1 MGKKITILG
10 KISFFYLFFTSF
22 LFGSVTAFVD
32 KTTFNQGEEVLLFIE
47 AKGKNIEFPQIKKL
61 GEIPIEGSHKSEKII
76 QEDGKTVPIVKMQYN
91 LIPNSSFIIPPIE
104 ITIDGISQKTNPIEV
119 TKNQPIATTNDDLQL
134 ILETKKEKV
143 YVGESFVVSLSLKYK
158 KELQNIEYALSP
170 IVVDN
175 FLIKEEPNTKVF
187 EEDGYKIFQKEY
199 LFFPQKGGK
208 YEIPSQST
216 RVTLRGKNF
225 TMRKNIYS
233 MGKTLEIS
241 PLPNGINLLGEY
253 KIRLETNKRE
263 TEPNKPIN
271 LTLIIE
277 GIGNID
283 ELKEFSLDILNT
295 FTHSTKPLLETTM
308 KNGLYGGKFIQK
320 FSLISESDF
329 EIPPFVLEFY
339 NPKSDT
345 IEKIKTKP
353 IEIFI
358 KEEQKEIATIEV
370 SKNPEIILFQGTTLI
385 EKIGY
390 VLFGTLFGILSFY
403 TLLKLREFK
412 FKKTKS
418 SLNEKIFKTK
428 KDKELYHLLL
438 PYASIEELKP
448 CITLLEEN
456 LYFKGKNKI
465 DKEELCEILEKF

>member
-10 KISFFYLFFTSF
+10 KLSFFCLFFNTF
-22 LFGSVTAFVD
+22 LFANITAFVD
-32 KTTFNQGEEVLLFIE
+32 KERFNQGEEVVFSIE
-47 AKGKNIEFPQIKKL
+47 AKGKNVEFPQIKKL
-61 GEIPIEGSHKSEKII
+61 GEIPIESSHKSEKII
-76 QEDGKTVPIVKMQYN
+76 QEDGKTLHLTKMQYSLN
-91 LIPNSSFIIPPIE
+91 PNNSFIIPPIE
-104 ITIDGISQKTNPIEV
+104 LSIDGIFQKTNPIEV
-119 TKNQPIATTNDDLQL
+119 TKNQPISSVTDDMQL

-143 YVGESFVVSLSLKYK
+143 YVGESFVLSLSLKYK

-170 IVVDN
+170 IVLDG
-175 FLIKEEPNTKVF
+175 FLIKEEPKSKEFEQGEYKV
-187 EEDGYKIFQKEY
+187 YQKEY

-225 TMRKNIYS
+225 TMRKNIYAL
-233 MGKTLEIS
+233 GKTLEVS

-271 LTLIIE
+271 LTLTIE
-277 GIGNID
+277 GVGNID
-283 ELKEFSLDILNT
+283 ELKEFSLDIPNT
-295 FTHSTKPLLETTM
+295 FAHSTKPLLETNM

-329 EIPPFVLEFY
+329 EIPSFELEFY
-339 NPKSDT
+339 NPKSDK

-358 KEEQKEIATIEV
+358 KEEQKEIANVEV
-370 SKNPEIILFQGTTLI
+370 SKNSEIILFQGTTLI

-428 KDKELYHLLL
+428 KDKELYNLLL

-448 CITLLEEN
+448 FITLLEEN
-456 LYFKGKNKI
+456 LYLKGKNKI